1 MRTKTKRFTLGST
14 GVAAIATAAL
24 IFATTGSEATPTG
37 PMTTARGSEATPTGP
52 MTTAQIKSLVM
63 TDAAGMGDSTPTD
76 ISYSALTTRNTALA
90 AIDGGGQIGGADGT
104 ARGYYLVVAHG
115 NFTATDAEVPNGV
128 AYPTGTVLTLVV
140 DASTGQPTDSG
151 IQRNTPDMSKV
162 GPVTTIASN

>member
-1 MRTKTKRFTLGST
+1 MDKPRTTVKRFVLGGS

-24 IFATTGSEATPTG
+24 IFASTGSEAAPTG
-37 PMTTARGSEATPTGP
+37 S

-63 TDAAGMGDSTPTD
+63 ATAARLGESTPTG
-76 ISYSALTTRNTALA
+76 ISYSAPVTRNA
-90 AIDGGGQIGGADGT
+90 ANAASGDGAIIGGADGS
-104 ARGYYLVVAHG
+104 ASGYILVVAHG
-115 NFTATDAEVPNGV
+115 HFTATDAEVPNGV